1 MKGGL
6 SLERNM
12 QWVGAGLMVVSIV
25 IALLTYSKGTGSEVS
40 EFAKWGLPVGL
51 IIMGIGDWLE
61 KSQQ

>member
-1 MKGGL
+1 
-6 SLERNM
+6 M

-51 IIMGIGDWLE
+51 MIMGIGDWLE